1 MLTPINNLIMVE
13 KSEVE
18 TKTASGL
25 IIGADHTQAQT
36 AEVIAKGP
44 DAGPAVNI
52 GDKIILDHENEYQ
65 TAYITYSPRLLV
77 VFGKAHRNYSK
88 NIDCQVQYRL

>member
-1 MLTPINNLIMVE
+1 MKMLTPINNLIMVE

-36 AEVIAKGP
+36 AEVVAKGP
-44 DAGPAVNI
+44 DAGPAVSV
-52 GDKIILDHENEYQ
+52 GDKVILD
-65 TAYITYSPRLLV
+65 
-77 VFGKAHRNYSK
+77 YSK
-88 NIDCQVQYRL
+88 AWQVKFGGKTYHFIEDKFIIAKA